1 LKLKFKN
8 KIKIKHLEE
17 STINECNKILEFL
30 WEKWKYS
37 DHHIFLPGEDST
49 FYC

>member
-17 STINECNKILEFL
+17 STIMNVIKF
-30 WEKWKYS
+30 
-37 DHHIFLPGEDST
+37 
-49 FYC
+49 